1 MAKLKSIESNS
12 KKVNGKIMRFAH
24 PFFTN
29 TPPDQRPVVPGI
41 GNRMTNFIANNL
53 LPFPDPQRDPTM
65 TLADVIGMQG
75 VQEIISNGSI
85 TFHAVGDTGHENGQM
100 EELVAEAM
108 AQDYNPA
115 SPGKSPAFFLHLGD
129 VIYYDNTDKGYQAQF
144 YVPYK
149 RYPGKIIAI
158 PGNHDGE
165 IFKFDGTPTGQKT
178 SLAAFWRNFSQPKSG
193 VPPDAGTIYR
203 EMVSQPGAY
212 WHLDAPF
219 VDIIGLYSN
228 IGEGPG
234 FISVPTIGGIKQT
247 DWLTTTLTSILKK
260 RSTGTKKALI
270 IAVHH
275 PPFSNGGHSS
285 SIDMLKDI
293 DNCCTKAGIM
303 PDAVLAAHAHNYQ
316 RFTRYMTFGG
326 KNIQT
331 PYYVVGCG
339 GRGTISVPQAT
350 GARNGDHSFDSSFVG
365 YGFLTVK
372 VDSKQLTL
380 FITQVDQTGVKKA
393 FDKKIVVDLINNVI
407 L

>member
-1 MAKLKSIESNS
+1 MAKSKSNHSTPNQGNE
-12 KKVNGKIMRFAH
+12 KIMRFAH

-29 TPPDQRPVVPGI
+29 TPPDQRTKVPGV
-41 GNRMTNFIANNL
+41 GNRMTSFIANNL

-65 TLADVIGMQG
+65 TLADVIGAQG
-75 VQEIISNGSI
+75 VQEIVANGSI
-85 TFHAVGDTGHENGQM
+85 TFHAVGDTGNANGQM
-100 EELVAEAM
+100 EELVSEAM
-108 AQDYNPA
+108 ALDYNPA

-129 VIYYDNTDKGYQAQF
+129 VIYYDNTDRGYQAQF

-178 SLAAFWRNFSQPKSG
+178 SLAAFWANFCQPKPG
-193 VPPDAGTIYR
+193 VPPGAGTIYR

-212 WHLDAPF
+212 WYLDAPF

-234 FISVPTIGGIKQT
+234 FISVPTTGGIKQT
-247 DWLTTTLTSILKK
+247 DWLTTTLTSIHKK
-260 RSTGTKKALI
+260 RTTATRKALI

-285 SIDMLKDI
+285 SVDMLKDI
-293 DNCCTKAGIM
+293 DTCCTNAGIT

-316 RFTRYMTFGG
+316 RFTRYLSFGG

-339 GRGTISVPQAT
+339 GRGTSSVPQAT
-350 GARNGDHSFDSSFVG
+350 GARTGDHSFDSSFVG

-372 VDSKQLTL
+372 ADSKQLTL
-380 FITQVDQTGVKKA
+380 FITQVDQAGAKKT
-393 FDKKIVVDLINNVI
+393 FDKKIVVDLATNVI
-407 L
+407 V